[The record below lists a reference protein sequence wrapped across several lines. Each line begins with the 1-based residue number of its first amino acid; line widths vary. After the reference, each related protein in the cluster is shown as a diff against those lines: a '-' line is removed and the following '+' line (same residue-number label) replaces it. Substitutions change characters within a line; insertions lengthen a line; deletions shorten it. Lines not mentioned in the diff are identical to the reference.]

1 MLTACATGADVV
13 EPVKP
18 ELPKLSVQ
26 RPVLD
31 VQALVERP
39 RTEADVLTN
48 YNIAVRYSLDQDTY
62 IDALEKQLDILER
75 YYNDPP

>member
-1 MLTACATGADVV
+1 LTACATGVEIV
-13 EPVKP
+13 EPAKP
-18 ELPKLSVQ
+18 ELPQLSVK

-39 RTEADVLTN
+39 RTEADMLTN
-48 YNIAVRYSLDQDTY
+48 YNVVVRYSLDQDAY
-62 IDALEKQLDILER
+62 IDALEKQLDIMER

>member
-1 MLTACATGADVV
+1 MLTACATGVDIVGPA
-13 EPVKP
+13 KP

-31 VQALVERP
+31 VLALVERP

-48 YNIAVRYSLDQDTY
+48 YNIVVRYSLDQDTY